1 MNSNDFYNS
10 LKDQL
15 ELAMDGA
22 QSLSEEANSHIRLA
36 VSNLFE
42 KLDIVNREE
51 FEAQTAV
58 LKRSREKIDQL
69 EQQLK
74 ELEESIALGD
84 KDSGAS

>member
-15 ELAMDGA
+15 DLAMDGA
-22 QSLSEEANSHIRLA
+22 QSISAEAHSHLRLA
-36 VSNLFE
+36 ISNLFE

-74 ELEESIALGD
+74 EVEEAIALRG
-84 KDSGAS
+84 KV